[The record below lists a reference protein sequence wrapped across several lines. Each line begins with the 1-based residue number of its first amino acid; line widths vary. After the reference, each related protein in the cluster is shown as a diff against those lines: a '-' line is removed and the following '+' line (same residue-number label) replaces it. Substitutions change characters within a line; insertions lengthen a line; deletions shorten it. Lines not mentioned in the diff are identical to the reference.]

1 MGFAA
6 RAVRL
11 GGPNFSERSECIVS
25 VANENSW
32 SHMWLGSIYR
42 STVSVFQGLL
52 PQDGHHKKSHAN
64 GERSEPFA
72 YNGHH
77 KMETTVFALGNKSGS
92 FCEAV
97 NWLRSNQEGKFP
109 FATLWFSE
117 RVSNCWFQRLDY
129 FYYFG
134 VWYG

>member
-1 MGFAA
+1 MEASKEQDHFMDLSYWFPVTGF
-6 RAVRL
+6 
-11 GGPNFSERSECIVS
+11 
-25 VANENSW
+25 
-32 SHMWLGSIYR
+32 
-42 STVSVFQGLL
+42 QLL
-52 PQDGHHKKSHAN
+52 AP
-64 GERSEPFA
+64 
-72 YNGHH
+72 Y
-77 KMETTVFALGNKSGS
+77 VFALGNKSGS

-97 NWLRSNQEGKFP
+97 NCEQSEQEGKFP